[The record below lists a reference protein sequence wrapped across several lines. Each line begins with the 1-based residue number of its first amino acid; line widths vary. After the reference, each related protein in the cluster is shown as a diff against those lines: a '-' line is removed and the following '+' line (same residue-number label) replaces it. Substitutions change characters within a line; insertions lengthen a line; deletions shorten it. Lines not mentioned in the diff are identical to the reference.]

1 MSKFNLKIKFQ
12 LQVCF
17 IAIVIEIVIVFYELS
32 VFVLNNFVTLYNK
45 FSHSVTQKN
54 QQLKEM
60 NIPHTSNP
68 RIVIIGG
75 GFAGLALAKRLK
87 NKNVQ
92 VVLLDKHNYHTFQP
106 LLYQVATGGLEA
118 GSIAYPIRKVIQE
131 YKDFYFRLTS
141 VKEIDTKNQKIISE
155 IGDLHYDYLVI
166 ATGSKTNYF
175 GNKEIERN
183 SMSMKTIPQ
192 SLNIR
197 SLILENFE
205 QAVLTKDEADRNALM
220 NFVLVGAGPTGV
232 ELAGAL
238 AEMKRAILQKDYP
251 DLDIS
256 KMEINLIQSGDRVL
270 NTMSEKS
277 SVAAERFLLD
287 LGVKVWKNIRVTNYD
302 GRTISTNSDLSI
314 DSATVIWTAG
324 VQGALIHGLD
334 AESLVERVERIRVNQ
349 YNQVAGYNNI
359 FAVGDIASMETTNY
373 PQGHPM
379 MAQPAIQ
386 QGHLLGENLIK
397 LIANQPMKPFEYN
410 DKGSMA
416 TIGRNLAVV
425 DLPSYHF
432 HGFFAW
438 IVWMMVHLLSL
449 IGFKN
454 KAVVFMNWMYNYIRF
469 DREGRLIVRPYK
481 KRSFV
486 TFTSDE
492 V

>member
-1 MSKFNLKIKFQ
+1 
-12 LQVCF
+12 
-17 IAIVIEIVIVFYELS
+17 
-32 VFVLNNFVTLYNK
+32 
-45 FSHSVTQKN
+45 
-54 QQLKEM
+54 M
-60 NIPHTSNP
+60 NIPTSKYP

-75 GFAGLALAKRLK
+75 GFAGIALSKKLR

-92 VVLLDKHNYHTFQP
+92 VVLIDKHNYHTFQP

-141 VKEIDTKNQKIISE
+141 VKEIDTKHQKIITE

-166 ATGSKTNYF
+166 ASGSKTNYF

-205 QAVLTKDEADRNALM
+205 QAVLTKNQADRNTLI

-238 AEMKRAILQKDYP
+238 AEMKKAILQKDYP
-251 DLDIS
+251 DLDID
-256 KMEINLIQSGDRVL
+256 KMQINLIQSGDRIL

-277 SVAAERFLLD
+277 SAAAEKFLLD
-287 LGVKVWKNIRVTNYD
+287 LGVKIWKNVRVTNYD
-302 GRTISTNSDLSI
+302 GRTITTNTDLTF

-324 VQGALIHGLD
+324 VQGVRIVGLD
-334 AESLVERVERIRVNQ
+334 SKSFVEKVDRVRVNQ
-349 YNQVAGYNNI
+349 YNQVVGYDNI
-359 FAVGDIASMETTNY
+359 FAIGDICSMETEKY

-379 MAQPAIQ
+379 MAQPAMQ
-386 QGHLLGENLIK
+386 QGKLLGENLIK
-397 LIANQPMKPFEYN
+397 LIQKKTMTPFEYK

-425 DLPSYHF
+425 DLPHYHF
-432 HGFFAW
+432 SGIFAW
-438 IVWMMVHLLSL
+438 FVWMFVHLFSL

-454 KAVVFMNWMYNYIRF
+454 KAVVFLNWVYNYIKF
-469 DREGRLIVRPYK
+469 DREGRLIIRPFK
-481 KRSFV
+481 KKSFT

-492 V
+492 I

>member
-1 MSKFNLKIKFQ
+1 
-12 LQVCF
+12 
-17 IAIVIEIVIVFYELS
+17 
-32 VFVLNNFVTLYNK
+32 
-45 FSHSVTQKN
+45 
-54 QQLKEM
+54 M
-60 NIPHTSNP
+60 NIPQSDKK
-68 RIVIIGG
+68 RVVIIGG
-75 GFAGLALAKRLK
+75 GFAGLSIAKKLR
-87 NKNVQ
+87 NKNLQ

-141 VKEIDTKNQKIISE
+141 VKEIDTQNQKVISE
-155 IGDLHYDYLVI
+155 IGDLNYDYLVI

-205 QAVLTKDEADRNALM
+205 QAVLTTNEADKNALI

-277 SVAAERFLLD
+277 SAAAEKFLVD
-287 LGVKVWKNIRVTNYD
+287 LGVVVHKNVRVTNYD
-302 GRTISTNSDLSI
+302 GRTITTNSNLTFET
-314 DSATVIWTAG
+314 ATVIWTAG
-324 VQGALIHGLD
+324 VQGAAIHGLD
-334 AESLVERVERIRVNQ
+334 SKSLVERVERIRVNQ
-349 YNQVAGYNNI
+349 YNQVVGYDNI
-359 FAVGDIASMETTNY
+359 FAIGDIASMESEEY

-379 MAQPAIQ
+379 MAQPALQ
-386 QGHLLGENLIK
+386 QGALLGENLIK
-397 LIANQPMKPFEYN
+397 FLANKPMKPFEYN

-425 DLPSYHF
+425 DLPKYHF
-432 HGFFAW
+432 NGVFAW
-438 IVWMMVHLLSL
+438 FVWMFVHLFSL

-454 KAVVFMNWMYNYIRF
+454 KAVVFLNWVYNYVRF
-469 DREGRLIVRPYK
+469 DREGRLIVRPFK

>member
-1 MSKFNLKIKFQ
+1 
-12 LQVCF
+12 
-17 IAIVIEIVIVFYELS
+17 
-32 VFVLNNFVTLYNK
+32 
-45 FSHSVTQKN
+45 
-54 QQLKEM
+54 M
-60 NIPHTSNP
+60 NIPVSNKP
-68 RIVIIGG
+68 RVVIIGG
-75 GFAGLALAKRLK
+75 GFAGLALAKKLK

-131 YKDFYFRLTS
+131 YPDFYFRLTTI
-141 VKEIDTKNQKIISE
+141 KEIDTQEKKVISE

-183 SMSMKTIPQ
+183 AMSMKTIPQ

-205 QAVLTKDEADRNALM
+205 QAVLQREDSEKRLLM
-220 NFVLVGAGPTGV
+220 NFVLVGGGPTGV

-238 AEMKRAILQKDYP
+238 AEMKKAILQKDYP

-256 KMEINLIQSGDRVL
+256 KMEINLIQSSDRIL

-277 SVAAERFLLD
+277 STASEAFLTG
-287 LGVKVWKNIRVTNYD
+287 LGVKVWKNVRVTNYD
-302 GRTISTNSDLSI
+302 GRTVTTNSDLTFET
-314 DSATVIWTAG
+314 ATVIWTAG
-324 VQGALIHGLD
+324 VQGAAIRGLK
-334 AESLVERVERIRVNQ
+334 AEALLEKVERIRVNEF
-349 YNQVAGYNNI
+349 NQVKGYEDI
-359 FAVGDIASMETTNY
+359 FAIGDIALMETPDY

-386 QGHLLGENLIK
+386 QGQLLGDNLIR
-397 LIANQPMKPFEYN
+397 LIGGRIMAPFQYH

-425 DLPSYHF
+425 DLPKYHF
-432 HGFFAW
+432 NG
-438 IVWMMVHLLSL
+438 I
-449 IGFKN
+449 
-454 KAVVFMNWMYNYIRF
+454 
-469 DREGRLIVRPYK
+469 
-481 KRSFV
+481 
-486 TFTSDE
+486 
-492 V
+492 

>member
-1 MSKFNLKIKFQ
+1 
-12 LQVCF
+12 
-17 IAIVIEIVIVFYELS
+17 
-32 VFVLNNFVTLYNK
+32 
-45 FSHSVTQKN
+45 
-54 QQLKEM
+54 M
-60 NIPHTSNP
+60 NIPTSKYP

-75 GFAGLALAKRLK
+75 GFAGIAVAKKLR

-118 GSIAYPIRKVIQE
+118 GSIAYPIRKVFQE
-131 YKDFYFRLTS
+131 YRDFYFRLTS
-141 VKEIDTKNQKIISE
+141 VKEIDTKHQKIITE

-205 QAVLTKDEADRNALM
+205 QAVLTKNKDDRNSLI

-238 AEMKRAILQKDYP
+238 AEMKKAILQKDYP
-251 DLDIS
+251 DLDID
-256 KMEINLIQSGDRVL
+256 KMQINLIQSGERVL
-270 NTMSEKS
+270 STMSEKS
-277 SVAAERFLLD
+277 SVAAEKFLLD
-287 LGVKVWKNIRVTNYD
+287 LGVKIWKNVRVTHYD
-302 GRTISTNSDLSI
+302 GRTITTNTDLTF

-324 VQGALIHGLD
+324 VQGVKITGLD
-334 AESLVERVERIRVNQ
+334 PKSLIEKVDRIRVNR
-349 YNQVAGYNNI
+349 YNQVVGYDTI
-359 FAVGDIASMETTNY
+359 FAIGDVCSMETEQY

-386 QGHLLGENLIK
+386 QGKLLGENLINFIHK
-397 LIANQPMKPFEYN
+397 KPMTPFEYK

-425 DLPSYHF
+425 DLPHYHF
-432 HGFFAW
+432 NGIFAW
-438 IVWMMVHLLSL
+438 FVWMFVHLFSL

-454 KAVVFMNWMYNYIRF
+454 KAVVFLNWVYNYIRF
-469 DREGRLIVRPYK
+469 DREGRLIIRPFK
-481 KRSFV
+481 KKSFT

>member
-1 MSKFNLKIKFQ
+1 
-12 LQVCF
+12 
-17 IAIVIEIVIVFYELS
+17 
-32 VFVLNNFVTLYNK
+32 
-45 FSHSVTQKN
+45 
-54 QQLKEM
+54 M
-60 NIPHTSNP
+60 NIPQSNLP

-75 GFAGLALAKRLK
+75 GFAGIAIAKKLR

-141 VKEIDTKNQKIISE
+141 VKEIDTPNQKIISE
-155 IGDLHYDYLVI
+155 IGELHYDYLVI

-183 SMSMKTIPQ
+183 SMAMKTIPQ

-205 QAVLTKDEADRNALM
+205 QAVLTKDVADKNSLI

-238 AEMKRAILQKDYP
+238 AEMKKAILQKDYP
-251 DLDIS
+251 DLDVS
-256 KMEINLIQSGDRVL
+256 KMEINLVQSGDRIL

-277 SVAAERFLLD
+277 SIAAEEFLLS
-287 LGVKVWKNIRVTNYD
+287 LGVKIWKNVRVTNYD
-302 GRTISTNSDLSI
+302 GRTITTNSNLTFET
-314 DSATVIWTAG
+314 ATVIWTAG
-324 VQGALIHGLD
+324 VQGAAIAGLD
-334 AESLVERVERIRVNQ
+334 TKSLVEKVERIRVNQ
-349 YNQVAGYNNI
+349 YNQVVGYNNI
-359 FAVGDIASMETTNY
+359 FAIGDIASMETDKY

-379 MAQPAIQ
+379 MAQPALQ
-386 QGHLLGENLIK
+386 QGDLLGENLIK
-397 LIANQPMKPFEYN
+397 LILKQPLKPFEYN

-416 TIGRNLAVV
+416 TIGRNKAVV
-425 DLPSYHF
+425 DLPKYHF
-432 HGFFAW
+432 SGVFAW
-438 IVWMMVHLLSL
+438 FVWMFVHLFSL

-454 KAVVFMNWMYNYIRF
+454 RAVVFLNWVYNYIRF
-469 DREGRLIVRPYK
+469 DREGRLIIRPYK
-481 KRSFV
+481 KKSFT

>member
-1 MSKFNLKIKFQ
+1 
-12 LQVCF
+12 
-17 IAIVIEIVIVFYELS
+17 
-32 VFVLNNFVTLYNK
+32 
-45 FSHSVTQKN
+45 
-54 QQLKEM
+54 M
-60 NIPHTSNP
+60 NIPQLSIP
-68 RIVIIGG
+68 RVVIIGA
-75 GFAGLALAKRLK
+75 GFGGLALAKKLR
-87 NKNVQ
+87 NKNLQ
-92 VVLLDKHNYHTFQP
+92 VVLLDKHNYHNFQP

-141 VKEIDTKNQKIISE
+141 VKEIDTVNQKVIAE

-166 ATGSKTNYF
+166 ATGSKTNFF

-183 SMSMKTIPQ
+183 VMSMKTIPQ

-205 QAVLTKDEADRNALM
+205 QAVLTKDEADRNSLI

-238 AEMKRAILQKDYP
+238 AEMKKAILQKDYP

-256 KMEINLIQSGDRVL
+256 KMEINLVQSGDRVL

-277 SVAAERFLLD
+277 SLAAEKFLNN
-287 LGVKVWKNIRVTNYD
+287 LGVTIWKNVRVTNYD
-302 GRTISTNSDLSI
+302 GRTITTNSDLTF
-314 DSATVIWTAG
+314 DTATVIWTAG
-324 VQGALIHGLD
+324 VQGAIVHGLD
-334 AESLVERVERIRVNQ
+334 AKSLVKRAERIRVNPF
-349 YNQVAGYNNI
+349 NQVIGYKNI
-359 FAVGDIASMETTNY
+359 FALGDIAYMESEKY

-379 MAQPAIQ
+379 MAQPAMQ
-386 QGHLLGENLIK
+386 QGDLLAENLVKCINNK
-397 LIANQPMKPFEYN
+397 PMKPFEYN

-425 DLPSYHF
+425 DLPHYHF
-432 HGFFAW
+432 SGVFAW
-438 IVWMMVHLLSL
+438 FVWMFVHLFSL

-454 KAVVFMNWMYNYIRF
+454 RAVVFLNWVYNYIRF
-469 DREGRLIVRPYK
+469 DREGRLIVRPFK
-481 KRSFV
+481 KKSFT

>member
-1 MSKFNLKIKFQ
+1 
-12 LQVCF
+12 
-17 IAIVIEIVIVFYELS
+17 
-32 VFVLNNFVTLYNK
+32 
-45 FSHSVTQKN
+45 
-54 QQLKEM
+54 M
-60 NIPHTSNP
+60 NIPNSP
-68 RIVIIGG
+68 LKRVVIIGG
-75 GFAGLALAKRLK
+75 GFAGIALAKKLR
-87 NKNVQ
+87 NKNLQ
-92 VVLLDKHNYHTFQP
+92 VVLIDKHNYHTFQP

-141 VKEIDTKNQKIISE
+141 VKEIDTEAQKVISE
-155 IGDLHYDYLVI
+155 IGDLYYDYLVI

-205 QAVLTKDEADRNALM
+205 QAVLTKDVNESNALT

-238 AEMKRAILQKDYP
+238 AEMKKAILQKDYP

-256 KMEINLIQSGDRVL
+256 KMQINLIQSGDRVL
-270 NTMSEKS
+270 DTMSTQS
-277 SVAAERFLLD
+277 SIAAERFLLS
-287 LGVKVWKNIRVTNYD
+287 LGVQVWKNVRVTNYD
-302 GRTISTNSDLSI
+302 GRTVTTDSDLTFET
-314 DSATVIWTAG
+314 ATVIWTAG
-324 VQGALIHGLD
+324 VQGAGIAGLKAD
-334 AESLVERVERIRVNQ
+334 ALVERVARIRVNEF
-349 YNQVAGYNNI
+349 NQVKGYHNI
-359 FAVGDIASMETTNY
+359 FAIGDIASMETEKY
-373 PQGHPM
+373 PHGHPM
-379 MAQPAIQ
+379 MAQPALQ
-386 QGHLLGENLIK
+386 QGALLGDNLVK
-397 LIANQPMKPFEYN
+397 LINGRPMKPFEYN

-425 DLPSYHF
+425 DLPHYHF
-432 HGFFAW
+432 NGVFAW
-438 IVWMMVHLLSL
+438 FVWMFVHLFSL

-454 KAVVFMNWMYNYIRF
+454 KAVVFLNWVYNYIRF

-481 KRSFV
+481 KKSFI

-492 V
+492 I

>member
-1 MSKFNLKIKFQ
+1 
-12 LQVCF
+12 
-17 IAIVIEIVIVFYELS
+17 
-32 VFVLNNFVTLYNK
+32 
-45 FSHSVTQKN
+45 
-54 QQLKEM
+54 M
-60 NIPHTSNP
+60 NIPTSKYP

-75 GFAGLALAKRLK
+75 GFAGIALSKKLR

-92 VVLLDKHNYHTFQP
+92 VVLIDKHNYHTFQP

-141 VKEIDTKNQKIISE
+141 VKEIDTKHQKIITE

-166 ATGSKTNYF
+166 ASGSKTNYF

-205 QAVLTKDEADRNALM
+205 QAVLTKNQADRNTLI

-238 AEMKRAILQKDYP
+238 AEMKKAILQKDYP
-251 DLDIS
+251 DLDID
-256 KMEINLIQSGDRVL
+256 KMQINLIQSGDRIL

-277 SVAAERFLLD
+277 SAAAEKFLLD
-287 LGVKVWKNIRVTNYD
+287 LGVKIWKNVRVTNYD
-302 GRTISTNSDLSI
+302 GRTITTNTDLSF

-324 VQGALIHGLD
+324 VQGVKIIGLD
-334 AESLVERVERIRVNQ
+334 PKSLLEKVDRVRVNQ
-349 YNQVAGYNNI
+349 YNQVVGYDNI
-359 FAVGDIASMETTNY
+359 FAIGDICSMETNKY

-379 MAQPAIQ
+379 MAQPAMQ
-386 QGHLLGENLIK
+386 QGKLLGENLIK
-397 LIANQPMKPFEYN
+397 LIHKKDMIPFEYK

-425 DLPSYHF
+425 DLPHYHF
-432 HGFFAW
+432 SGIFAW
-438 IVWMMVHLLSL
+438 FVWMFVHLFSL

-454 KAVVFMNWMYNYIRF
+454 RTVVFLNWVYNYVRF
-469 DREGRLIVRPYK
+469 DREGRLIIRPFK
-481 KRSFV
+481 KKSFT

-492 V
+492 I